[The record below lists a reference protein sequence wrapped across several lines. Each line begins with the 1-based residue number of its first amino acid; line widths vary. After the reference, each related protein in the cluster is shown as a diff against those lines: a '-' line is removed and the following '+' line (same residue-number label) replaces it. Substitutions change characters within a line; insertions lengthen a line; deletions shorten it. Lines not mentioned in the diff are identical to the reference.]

1 MSYFTRGDFKTV
13 NQTSRVFSASHM
25 KRYENARVSRKV
37 YEDFDDKKHTSSWLS
52 KTFAK
57 SANKL
62 RDTRT
67 RYVYTRS
74 A

>member
-13 NQTSRVFSASHM
+13 NQTSSAFSAFHM
-25 KRYENARVSRKV
+25 KVYKNARVSRKV
-37 YEDFDDKKHTSSWLS
+37 YEKFDDKKHTSSWLS
-52 KTFAK
+52 KTFANR
-57 SANKL
+57 ANKL